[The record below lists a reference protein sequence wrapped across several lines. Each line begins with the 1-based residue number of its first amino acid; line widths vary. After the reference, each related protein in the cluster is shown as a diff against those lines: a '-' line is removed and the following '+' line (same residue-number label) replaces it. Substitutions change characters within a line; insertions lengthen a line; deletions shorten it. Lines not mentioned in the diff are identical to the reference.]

1 MADHPA
7 LTGLAA
13 CHPADALVQ
22 RWLAALAHERR
33 ASVHTVDAYG
43 RVTRQFLTFLGQHW
57 GRPVGP
63 DDLAT
68 VSLTDL
74 RAFLV
79 RRRQGREPLLRGL
92 LSMLHPRTV
101 FRAFDPADMGPPVQ
115 MTLDWLLGKLRGS
128 GRWVWSRLGPG
139 AA

>member
-1 MADHPA
+1 VHREVCGRPP
-7 LTGLAA
+7 LPETPWRTGLRYR
-13 CHPADALVQ
+13 HG
-22 RWLAALAHERR
+22 R
-33 ASVHTVDAYG
+33 A
-43 RVTRQFLTFLGQHW
+43 
-57 GRPVGP
+57 
-63 DDLAT
+63 
-68 VSLTDL
+68 DL

-115 MTLDWLLGKLRGS
+115 MTIDWLLGKLRGS